1 MIRFTPAS
9 EGFTVTNTHGEQYIG
24 AWASQLEEGIGLII
38 TGRDHEA
45 AAIMIPRE
53 RIPELEALIEQV
65 KRDDLNTPFRDPA
78 MIGETK

>member
-9 EGFTVTNTHGEQYIG
+9 AGFTVANARGQQYIG

-38 TGRDHEA
+38 TGRGHES

-65 KRDDLNTPFRDPA
+65 KRDDLNTPFREKEITQP
-78 MIGETK
+78 